1 MQRINIPESKPARI
15 YWPENLQKDGYKEEL
30 EIHEGVCSLVIPKP
44 GASDKDVAKD
54 LKLLSQQFE
63 HKAEITERE

>member
-1 MQRINIPESKPARI
+1 MQRINIPDSKPFRV
-15 YWPENLQKDGYKEEL
+15 YWPENLQKDGYTGEL

-44 GASDKDVAKD
+44 GAANKDVAKD

>member
-1 MQRINIPESKPARI
+1 MQRIKIPGSKPYRV
-15 YWPENLQKDGYKEEL
+15 YWPENLQKDGYTGEL

-44 GASDKDVAKD
+44 SASNKDVAKD

-63 HKAEITERE
+63 HKAEMGKE

>member
-1 MQRINIPESKPARI
+1 MQRINIPESKPPRV
-15 YWPENLQKDGYKEEL
+15 YWPENLQKDNYTGEL

-44 GASDKDVAKD
+44 SASNKDVAKD

-63 HKAEITERE
+63 HKADMEGKE